1 MSSGFLLSENKL
13 IIVFICPNGIGF
25 DINKVYLVP
34 PSSLIWTV
42 LKLRCPPAIV
52 LTPGSGAGLKL
63 TRTPNVSA
71 NLCSIYLDIYR
82 WSPIATPSQ
91 GPIWYSHCKNRL
103 WCNYIGLDK
112 SIYCWMLNLIFYG
125 IFMCNIK
132 IYLKQMSLLL
142 LEKTAIYRI

>member
-13 IIVFICPNGIGF
+13 IIVFICPNSIGF

-103 WCNYIGLDK
+103 WCYYVGLDK
-112 SIYCWMLNLIFYG
+112 SINFIVKCW
-125 IFMCNIK
+125 IK
-132 IYLKQMSLLL
+132 YLMDHKIWYIYV
-142 LEKTAIYRI
+142 

>member
-13 IIVFICPNGIGF
+13 IIVFICPNSIGC

-71 NLCSIYLDIYR
+71 NLCSIYLDIYK

-91 GPIWYSHCKNRL
+91 GPIWYSHCKHRL